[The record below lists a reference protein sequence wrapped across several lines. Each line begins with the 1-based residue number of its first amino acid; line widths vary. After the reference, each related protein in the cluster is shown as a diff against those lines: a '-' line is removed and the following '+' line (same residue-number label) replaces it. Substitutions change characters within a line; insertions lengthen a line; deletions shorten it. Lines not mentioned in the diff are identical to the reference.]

1 MNSEPANWTKAE
13 IKTYILLLCARADA
27 QETEAEIN
35 LVKSST
41 DPAVFDEVYETF
53 QGDDEESA
61 LKKIEL
67 AINNKVYGDMEI
79 SALRKEMLDVF
90 AADNNYNIKEQ
101 YLDKLL
107 DHIIY

>member
-1 MNSEPANWTKAE
+1 MNSAPANWTKVE

-41 DPAVFDEVYETF
+41 NPAVFDKMYKIF

-61 LKKIEL
+61 LKKIEI
-67 AINNKVYGDMEI
+67 AINKQVYGDMEI

-90 AADNNYNIKEQ
+90 AADNNFNIKER

-107 DHIIY
+107 DQIIY